1 MKKNMII
8 IIASIVVVISIAA
21 SYYFSSNINESD
33 ISEKIVITKY
43 KYTYIEDKKIVIDSK
58 KEKKFISEK
67 INQIKSEKVEGIAL
81 LIANDVE
88 ISYGDNISIIMQL
101 DRDDYCMYSNNEDGS
116 SYLAKIPKDLHEFV
130 TKKLK

>member
-1 MKKNMII
+1 MII

-43 KYTYIEDKKIVIDSK
+43 KYTYIEDKKIIIDSK

-67 INQIKSEKVEGIAL
+67 
-81 LIANDVE
+81 
-88 ISYGDNISIIMQL
+88 SYK
-101 DRDDYCMYSNNEDGS
+101 
-116 SYLAKIPKDLHEFV
+116 YLYRTGKIRV
-130 TKKLK
+130 TCD